1 MHTNYKDRPP
11 MERNFSSPVFYVK
24 AKWRSFVLKECALS
38 CRSGRQFRT
47 KSLEILVLWFSTY
60 THTIVKHL
68 AWVIVSKLIYLMV
81 LNSSCAIVIDRYDCW
96 DQFNHCWFQNINF
109 FWSVSCTALL
119 SWPYTVVWHAN
130 YKQLSWYWHLGL
142 PTKAAYSK
150 PSD

>member
-1 MHTNYKDRPP
+1 

-109 FWSVSCTALL
+109 FWSVSHPCFGHTQLYDML
-119 SWPYTVVWHAN
+119 TTNNFLDIGIWGFPQRLHTQNLQTSWIHWFS
-130 YKQLSWYWHLGL
+130 L
-142 PTKAAYSK
+142 
-150 PSD
+150 